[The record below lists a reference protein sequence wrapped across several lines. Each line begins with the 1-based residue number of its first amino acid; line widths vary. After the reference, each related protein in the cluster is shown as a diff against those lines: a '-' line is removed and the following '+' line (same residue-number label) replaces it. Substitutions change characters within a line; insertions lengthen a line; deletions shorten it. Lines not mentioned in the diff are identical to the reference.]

1 MKGCFE
7 HNEKTKE
14 HIRKRLLKKS
24 CIFALGI
31 TKTKF
36 HIVMNKF
43 HKLGL
48 VVMAVVVM
56 CGYSLRVSAQQL
68 KAENIDAVVKAMTL
82 EEKCHMVLGRGMHF
96 NDDAKFPGTAGSTFS
111 VDRLGIPETYCADSQ
126 QGLRMS
132 ATRAWDHNDYYPT
145 DFVASM
151 TLASTWDREAAFK
164 VGQGIGNEV
173 REFGLDWILSPA
185 MNLIRNPLCGRNH
198 EYYSEDPYLSG
209 TIAAGYVNGVQSE
222 GTAACPKHFVANNQ
236 ETNRNNNISQVSQR
250 ALREI
255 YLKAFELMVK
265 ESNPWT
271 IMTSYNKLNGPY
283 AVQNYELLTTIVRD
297 EWGWKGMYVSDWNAG
312 DDAVAAMLAG
322 NDMLQ
327 PGQDKQYQAILE
339 AAKNGKL
346 PMEVL
351 DANVKRILE
360 YVIKTHNFK
369 NYKYS
374 NEPDLKA
381 HAQTV
386 REVGADGI
394 VLLKNSGILPLTG
407 KRVALFGCTS
417 YDWISGGSG
426 FGGTSVGHYTVS
438 IIEGM
443 RSAGY
448 EVYKPLIA
456 TYTKHLAAEEKRLF
470 PNGRPPFS
478 LMPPARA
485 DEKQFTSEEL
495 NAAIEGSD
503 VAIISLGRKSGEA
516 ADRSESDFYLKEGE
530 AQLIKAV
537 SEAYHAKGKQVV
549 VLLDI
554 CSPIDVASWQDQVD
568 ALVCTWQGGQESGFS
583 VADVLSGKVNPSG
596 KLPMTFQIKY
606 GDAYADKNFPANV
619 DDKTL
624 GAMFMWGYNKDQ
636 APKERQPQANI
647 DYTNYEED
655 IYVGY
660 RYFDSFGKPVAY
672 PFGFG
677 LSYTTFAYENMS
689 VSEANGVYTVKI
701 DVKNTGKCAGR
712 NVVELFVAAPNSKK
726 LNKPEKEL
734 RNYAKT
740 KCLKP
745 GETETVAMQVKTE
758 DLASFNEKASAWK
771 TDAGLYT
778 FMICSSASD
787 VEAQATAK
795 VKAWTKKVHN
805 VMQPNV
811 KLNLLKR

>member
-1 MKGCFE
+1 
-7 HNEKTKE
+7 
-14 HIRKRLLKKS
+14 
-24 CIFALGI
+24 
-31 TKTKF
+31 
-36 HIVMNKF
+36 MN
-43 HKLGL
+43 
-48 VVMAVVVM
+48 
-56 CGYSLRVSAQQL
+56 
-68 KAENIDAVVKAMTL
+68 
-82 EEKCHMVLGRGMHF
+82 
-96 NDDAKFPGTAGSTFS
+96 
-111 VDRLGIPETYCADSQ
+111 
-126 QGLRMS
+126 

-209 TIAAGYVNGVQSE
+209 TIAAGYVRGVQSE

-255 YLKAFELMVK
+255 YLKAFEIMVK
-265 ESNPWT
+265 ESDPWT

-283 AVQNYELLTTIVRD
+283 AVQNRELLTTIVRD
-297 EWGWKGMYVSDWNAG
+297 EWGWKGMFVSDWNAG

-327 PGQDKQYQAILE
+327 PGQDKQYQAIFE
-339 AAKNGKL
+339 AAKSGKL

-369 NYKYS
+369 GYKYN

-386 REVGADGI
+386 RQVGADGI
-394 VLLKNSGILPLTG
+394 VLLKNSGILPLMG

-438 IIEGM
+438 LVEGM

-448 EVYKPLIA
+448 EVYKPLIRA
-456 TYTKHLAAEEKRLF
+456 YTQHIAAEEKRLF

-485 DEKQFTSEEL
+485 DEKQFTADEL
-495 NAAIEGSD
+495 NAAIDGSD

-516 ADRSESDFYLKEGE
+516 ADRSEADFYLKEGE
-530 AQLIKAV
+530 AKLIKAV
-537 SEAYHAKGKQVV
+537 SEAYHAKGKQVI

-554 CSPIDVASWQDQVD
+554 CSPIDVASWQNQVD
-568 ALVCTWQGGQESGFS
+568 ALVCTWQGGQESGFA

-636 APKERQPQANI
+636 APKERKPQANI

-677 LSYTTFAYENMS
+677 LSYTTFAYENMR
-689 VSEANGVYTVKI
+689 VSEANGVYTVKV
-701 DVKNTGKCAGR
+701 DVKNTGKKAGR

-740 KCLKP
+740 RELQP
-745 GETETVAMQVKTE
+745 GQTETVTMQVKVE

-771 TDAGLYT
+771 TDAGRYT
-778 FMICSSASD
+778 FLICSSAND
-787 VEAQATAK
+787 IEAKASVN
-795 VKAWTKKVHN
+795 VKAWSKKVNN
-805 VMQPNV
+805 VMKPNV

>member
-1 MKGCFE
+1 MSSNRPFLTLGF
-7 HNEKTKE
+7 
-14 HIRKRLLKKS
+14 IVA
-24 CIFALGI
+24 ALCAYAQP
-31 TKTKF
+31 
-36 HIVMNKF
+36 
-43 HKLGL
+43 KLN
-48 VVMAVVVM
+48 VN
-56 CGYSLRVSAQQL
+56 
-68 KAENIDAVVKAMTL
+68 NIDEVVKAMTL
-82 EEKCHMVLGRGMHF
+82 EEKCHFVLGCGMHF
-96 NDDAKFPGTAGSTFS
+96 NDEAKFPGTAGSTFGIA
-111 VDRLGIPETYCADSQ
+111 RLGIPETYCADSQ
-126 QGLRMS
+126 QGLRMDS
-132 ATRAWDHNDYYPT
+132 KRVWDHNDYYPT

-151 TLASTWDREAAFK
+151 TLASTWDREAAYK
-164 VGQGIGNEV
+164 VGKGIGNEV
-173 REFGLDWILSPA
+173 REFGLDWILSPS

-222 GTAACPKHFVANNQ
+222 GTAACPKHFIANNQ
-236 ETNRNNNISQVSQR
+236 ETNRNNNISQISQR

-255 YLKAFELMVK
+255 YLKAFEIMIK

-283 AVQNYELLTTIVRD
+283 AVQNHELLTTIVRD

-312 DDAVAAMLAG
+312 DDAVAAMKAG

-327 PGQDKQYQAILE
+327 PGQDRQYQAILA
-339 AAKNGKL
+339 AAKSGEL
-346 PMEVL
+346 SL
-351 DANVKRILE
+351 DILNANVKRILE
-360 YVIKTHNFK
+360 YVVKTHNFK
-369 NYKYS
+369 GYKAG
-374 NEPDLKA
+374 NNPNLKV
-381 HAQTV
+381 HAKVV

-394 VLLKNSGILPLTG
+394 VLLKNSGILPLAG
-407 KRVALFGCTS
+407 KRIALFGCTS

-438 IIEGM
+438 LIEGM

-448 EVYKPLIA
+448 EVYKPLI
-456 TYTKHLAAEEKRLF
+456 TLYTKHIADEEKRLF
-470 PNGRPPFS
+470 PNGRPQFS
-478 LMPPARA
+478 LLPPARA
-485 DEKQFTSEEL
+485 DERQFTAEEL
-495 NAAIEGSD
+495 NAAIAGSD

-516 ADRSESDFYLKEGE
+516 ADRSEADFYLKEGE
-530 AQLIKAV
+530 KQLIKAV

-554 CSPIDVASWQDQVD
+554 CSPIDVASWQDQID
-568 ALVCTWQGGQESGFS
+568 GLVCTWQGGQESGFS

-596 KLPMTFQIKY
+596 KLPMTFEIKY

-624 GAMFMWGYNKDQ
+624 GAMFMWGRNKEDD
-636 APKERQPQANI
+636 KKREPQANI

-677 LSYTTFAYENMS
+677 LSYTTFDYENLSCS
-689 VSEANGVYTVKI
+689 VDGDIVTVTV
-701 DVKNTGKCAGR
+701 DVKNTGFRVGR

-740 KCLKP
+740 KLLKP
-745 GETETVAMQVKTE
+745 GEKETVKMKVSIE

-771 TDAGLYT
+771 TDAGVYT
-778 FMICSSASD
+778 FMICSSAND
-787 VEAQATAK
+787 VEVKETVK
-795 VKAWTKKVHN
+795 VKAWTKKVNN
-805 VMQPNV
+805 VMKPNV
-811 KLNLLKR
+811 KLNLLRR

>member
-1 MKGCFE
+1 M
-7 HNEKTKE
+7 NTRY
-14 HIRKRLLKKS
+14 IISL
-24 CIFALGI
+24 FA
-31 TKTKF
+31 
-36 HIVMNKF
+36 
-43 HKLGL
+43 
-48 VVMAVVVM
+48 AVAAL
-56 CGYSLRVSAQQL
+56 CGYSMHLSAQQL
-68 KAENIDAVVKAMTL
+68 NADNIDEVVKAMTL
-82 EEKCHMVLGRGMHF
+82 EEKCHLVLGCGMHF
-96 NDDAKFPGTAGSTFS
+96 NDEAKFPGTAGSSFGIT
-111 VDRLGIPETYCADSQ
+111 RLGIPETYCADSQ
-126 QGLRMS
+126 QGLRMQDH
-132 ATRAWDHNDYYPT
+132 RLWDHRDYFPT

-173 REFGLDWILSPA
+173 REFGLDWILSPS
-185 MNLIRNPLCGRNH
+185 MNLIRNVLCGRNH
-198 EYYSEDPYLSG
+198 EYYSEDPFLSG

-236 ETNRNNNISQVSQR
+236 ETNRSNNISQVSQR
-250 ALREI
+250 ALREL
-255 YLKAFELMVK
+255 YLKAFEIMIK

-283 AVQNYELLTTIVRD
+283 AVQNRDLLTTIVRD
-297 EWGWKGMYVSDWNAG
+297 EWGWKGMYVSDWGGG
-312 DDAVAAMLAG
+312 DNAVAAMQAG

-327 PGQDKQYQAILE
+327 PGTDKQYEAILA
-339 AAKNGKL
+339 AAKDGSLK
-346 PMEVL
+346 MSDL

-360 YVIKTHNFK
+360 YVVKTHNFK
-369 NYKYS
+369 AYNYS
-374 NEPDLKA
+374 NEPNLKA
-381 HAQTV
+381 HAKVV

-394 VLLKNSGILPLTG
+394 VLLKNDKAILPLTG
-407 KRVALFGCTS
+407 KKVALFGCTS

-426 FGGTSVGHYTVS
+426 FGGTSIGHYTVS
-438 IIEGM
+438 LIEGL

-448 EVYKPLIA
+448 EVYKPLIDI
-456 TYTKHLAAEEKRLF
+456 YSQHLAAEEKRLF

-478 LMPPARA
+478 LTPPARA
-485 DEKQFTSEEL
+485 EEKLLSAEEMT
-495 NAAIEGSD
+495 AAIDGSD
-503 VAIISLGRKSGEA
+503 VAIITIGRKSGEA
-516 ADRSESDFYLKEGE
+516 ADRPESDFYLKEGE
-530 AQLIKAV
+530 KQLIKAV
-537 SEAYHAKGKQVV
+537 SEAYHAKGKKVV

-624 GAMFMWGYNKDQ
+624 GAMFMWGADKE
-636 APKERQPQANI
+636 AAAKERQPQKDI

-672 PFGFG
+672 PFGYG
-677 LSYTTFAYENMS
+677 LSYTTFEYDDLEIE
-689 VSEANGVYTVKI
+689 EANGVYTIKV
-701 DVKNTGKCAGR
+701 DVKNTGNRAGR
-712 NVVELFVAAPNSKK
+712 TVVELFVAAPNSKK

-740 KCLKP
+740 KLLQP
-745 GETETVAMQVKTE
+745 GEEETITMKVSTS

-771 TDAGLYT
+771 TDAGIYT
-778 FMICSSASD
+778 FMICSSAND
-787 VEAQATAK
+787 VETKATAK
-795 VKAWTKKVHN
+795 VKAWTKKVNN
-805 VMQPNV
+805 VMKPNV

>member
-1 MKGCFE
+1 MFFYLPLQPNNKNSYIKMKYSI
-7 HNEKTKE
+7 H
-14 HIRKRLLKKS
+14 
-24 CIFALGI
+24 
-31 TKTKF
+31 KF
-36 HIVMNKF
+36 S
-43 HKLGL
+43 
-48 VVMAVVVM
+48 VVFMAVATL
-56 CGYSLRVSAQQL
+56 CGYSLSSSAQQL
-68 KAENIDAVVKAMTL
+68 RAESIDEVLNAMTL
-82 EEKCHMVLGRGMHF
+82 EEKCHLVLGCGMHF
-96 NDDAKFPGTAGSTFS
+96 NDEAKFPGTAGSTFG
-111 VDRLGIPETYCADSQ
+111 VARLGIPETYCADSQ
-126 QGLRMS
+126 QGLRMN
-132 ATRAWDHNDYYPT
+132 AKRDWDHNDYYPT

-209 TIAAGYVNGVQSE
+209 TIGAGYVKGVQSE

-250 ALREI
+250 SLREL
-255 YLKAFELMVK
+255 YLKAFEIMVK
-265 ESNPWT
+265 ESDPWT

-283 AVQNYELLTTIVRD
+283 AVQNRELLTTIVRD

-351 DANVKRILE
+351 NANVKRILE
-360 YVIKTHNFK
+360 YVVKTHNFK
-369 NYKYS
+369 KAGHSCDKPCCVPMCSAEN
-374 NEPDLKA
+374 LKA

-438 IIEGM
+438 LVEGL

-448 EVYKPLIA
+448 EVYKPLIR
-456 TYTKHLAAEEKRLF
+456 TYTQHLAAEEKRLF

-478 LMPPARA
+478 LLPPARA
-485 DEKQFTSEEL
+485 DEKQFTAEEL

-516 ADRSESDFYLKEGE
+516 ADRSEADFYLKEGE

-554 CSPIDVASWQDQVD
+554 CSPMDVASWQDQID

-606 GDAYADKNFPANV
+606 GDAYADQFFPSNV

-636 APKERQPQANI
+636 APKERKPQANI

-677 LSYTTFAYENMS
+677 LSYTTFEYDDME
-689 VSEANGVYTVKI
+689 VEEEDGVYTVKVE
-701 DVKNTGKCAGR
+701 VKNTGKRAGR
-712 NVVELFVAAPNSKK
+712 NVVELFVAAPDSKK
-726 LNKPEKEL
+726 MNKPEKEL

-740 KCLKP
+740 KLLQP
-745 GETETVAMQVKTE
+745 GEEETITMKVSIE

-771 TDAGLYT
+771 TDAGTYT
-778 FMICSSASD
+778 FMICSSVND
-787 VEAQATAK
+787 VEAKATAK
-795 VKAWTKKVHN
+795 VKGWTKKVHN
-805 VMQPNV
+805 VMKPNV

>member
-1 MKGCFE
+1 MKYS
-7 HNEKTKE
+7 
-14 HIRKRLLKKS
+14 I
-24 CIFALGI
+24 
-31 TKTKF
+31 
-36 HIVMNKF
+36 
-43 HKLGL
+43 HKISL
-48 VVMAVVVM
+48 VVVAVAVM
-56 CGYSLRVSAQQL
+56 CGYSLRTSAQTL
-68 KAENIDAVVKAMTL
+68 TAANIDEVVKAMTL

-111 VDRLGIPETYCADSQ
+111 VARLGIPETYCADSH
-126 QGLRMS
+126 QGLRMNAS
-132 ATRAWDHNDYYPT
+132 RAWDHHDYYPT

-209 TIAAGYVNGVQSE
+209 TIAAGYVRGIQSE

-255 YLKAFELMVK
+255 YLKAFEIMVK
-265 ESNPWT
+265 ESDPWT

-327 PGQDKQYQAILE
+327 PGQDKQYEAILA
-339 AAKNGKL
+339 AAKNGTL

-369 NYKYS
+369 GYKYS

-394 VLLKNSGILPLTG
+394 VLLKNSGILPLAG

-438 IIEGM
+438 LVEGM

-448 EVYKPLIA
+448 EVYKPLIGI
-456 TYTKHLAAEEKRLF
+456 YTQHIAAEEKRLF

-485 DEKQFTSEEL
+485 EEKQFTADEL

-530 AQLIKAV
+530 TQLIKAV
-537 SEAYHAKGKQVV
+537 SEAYHAKGKQVI

-554 CSPIDVASWQDQVD
+554 CSPIDVASWQDQID

-583 VADVLSGKVNPSG
+583 VADVLSGQVNPSG

-636 APKERQPQANI
+636 APKERKPEANI
-647 DYTNYEED
+647 DFTNYEED

-677 LSYTTFAYENMS
+677 LSYTTFAYNNMS
-689 VSEANGVYTVKI
+689 VSETDGVFTVKV
-701 DVKNTGKCAGR
+701 DVKNTGARAGR

-726 LNKPEKEL
+726 MNKPEKEL

-740 KCLKP
+740 KLLQP
-745 GETETVAMQVKTE
+745 GEEETVTMTVKTS

-771 TDAGLYT
+771 TDAGVYT
-778 FMICSSASD
+778 FMICSSANT
-787 VEAQATAK
+787 VESKATAK
-795 VKAWTKKVHN
+795 VKTWTKKVNN
-805 VMQPNV
+805 VMKPNV

>member
-1 MKGCFE
+1 MNIHRF
-7 HNEKTKE
+7 N
-14 HIRKRLLKKS
+14 
-24 CIFALGI
+24 
-31 TKTKF
+31 
-36 HIVMNKF
+36 IVSI
-43 HKLGL
+43 
-48 VVMAVVVM
+48 AVVAL
-56 CGYSLRVSAQQL
+56 CGYSLNMSAQKL
-68 KAENIDAVVKAMTL
+68 TPTNIDEVVKAMTL

-111 VDRLGIPETYCADSQ
+111 VERLGIPETYCADSQ
-126 QGLRMS
+126 QGLRMN

-209 TIAAGYVNGVQSE
+209 TIAAGYVRGVQSE

-255 YLKAFELMVK
+255 YLKAFEIMVK

-283 AVQNYELLTTIVRD
+283 AVQNHELLTTIVRD

-339 AAKNGKL
+339 AAKSGKL

-360 YVIKTHNFK
+360 YVVKTHNFK
-369 NYKYS
+369 GYKY
-374 NEPDLKA
+374 NNAPDLKA
-381 HAQTV
+381 HAQVV

-394 VLLKNSGILPLTG
+394 VLLKNGGNSQTTCPLPLAPNI
-407 KRVALFGCTS
+407 KSVALFGCTS

-438 IIEGM
+438 LIEGL

-448 EVYKPLIA
+448 EVFKPLIDA
-456 TYTKHLAAEEKRLF
+456 YTQHLAAEEKRLF
-470 PNGRPPFS
+470 PDGRPPFS
-478 LMPPARA
+478 LTPPARA
-485 DEKQFTSEEL
+485 DEKQFTADEL

-516 ADRSESDFYLKEGE
+516 ADRSEADFYLKDGE

-537 SEAYHAKGKQVV
+537 SEAYHAKGKQVI

-554 CSPIDVASWQDQVD
+554 CSPIDVASWQNQVD

-583 VADVLSGKVNPSG
+583 VADVLSGRVNPSG

-606 GDAYADKNFPANV
+606 GDAYADRNFPSNV

-624 GAMFMWGYNKDQ
+624 GAMFMWGYNKDA
-636 APKERQPQANI
+636 APQDRKPEANI
-647 DYTNYEED
+647 DFTNYEED

-660 RYFDSFGKPVAY
+660 RYFDSFNKPVAY

-677 LSYTTFAYENMS
+677 LSYTTFAYTDATAR
-689 VSEANGVYTVKI
+689 VDGDAITVTVK
-701 DVKNTGKCAGR
+701 VTNTGQRAGR

-740 KCLKP
+740 RLLQP
-745 GETETVAMQVKTE
+745 GESETITMKVSTA

-778 FMICSSASD
+778 FMICSSAND
-787 VEAQATAK
+787 IEAKATAK
-795 VKAWTKKVHN
+795 IKAWTKKVNN
-805 VMQPNV
+805 VMKPNV
-811 KLNLLKR
+811 KLNLLRR

>member
-1 MKGCFE
+1 M
-7 HNEKTKE
+7 
-14 HIRKRLLKKS
+14 KKS
-24 CIFALGI
+24 MRYILG
-31 TKTKF
+31 
-36 HIVMNKF
+36 V
-43 HKLGL
+43 
-48 VVMAVVVM
+48 AVV
-56 CGYSLRVSAQQL
+56 CGCSLSASAQQL
-68 KAENIDAVVKAMTL
+68 KADNIDDVVKAMTL
-82 EEKCHMVLGRGMHF
+82 EEKCHMVLGRGMHY
-96 NDDAKFPGTAGSTFS
+96 NDDDKFPGTAGSTFF
-111 VDRLGIPETYCADSQ
+111 VERLGIPETYCADSQ
-126 QGLRMS
+126 QGLRMN
-132 ATRAWDHNDYYPT
+132 AKRAWDHNDYYPT

-209 TIAAGYVNGVQSE
+209 TIAAGYVRGVQSE

-255 YLKAFELMVK
+255 YLKAFEIMVK
-265 ESNPWT
+265 ESDPWT

-283 AVQNYELLTTIVRD
+283 AVQNRELLTTIVRD

-327 PGQDKQYQAILE
+327 PGQDKQYEAILQ
-339 AAKNGKL
+339 AAKSGKL

-360 YVIKTHNFK
+360 YVVKTHNFK
-369 NYKYS
+369 GYKS
-374 NEPDLKA
+374 TNNPDLKA

-394 VLLKNSGILPLTG
+394 VLLKNSGILPLKG

-438 IIEGM
+438 LVEGM

-448 EVYKPLIA
+448 EVYKPLVGI
-456 TYTKHLAAEEKRLF
+456 YTKHLADEEKRLF
-470 PNGRPPFS
+470 PEGRPAFS
-478 LMPPARA
+478 LLPPARA
-485 DEKQFTSEEL
+485 DEKQFTADEL
-495 NAAIEGSD
+495 KAAIEGSD

-516 ADRSESDFYLKEGE
+516 ADRSEADFYLKDGE
-530 AQLIKAV
+530 AKIIKAV
-537 SEAYHAKGKQVV
+537 SEAYHAQGKQVV

-568 ALVCTWQGGQESGFS
+568 ALVCTWQGGQESGFA
-583 VADVLSGKVNPSG
+583 VADVLSGRVNPSG

-606 GDAYADKNFPANV
+606 GDAYADRNFPANV

-624 GAMFMWGYNKDQ
+624 GAMFMWGYDKDK
-636 APKERQPQANI
+636 APKERKLEANI

-677 LSYTTFAYENMS
+677 LSYTTFSYADAVATVDGDVVTVS
-689 VSEANGVYTVKI
+689 VKVT
-701 DVKNTGKCAGR
+701 NTGQRAGR

-740 KCLKP
+740 RLLQP
-745 GETETVAMQVKTE
+745 GQSETVTMKVKTS

-771 TDAGLYT
+771 TDAGTYSFL
-778 FMICSSASD
+778 ICSSANS
-787 VEAQATAK
+787 VEAKATAK
-795 VKAWTKKVHN
+795 VKAWSKKVNN
-805 VMQPNV
+805 VMKPNV

>member
-1 MKGCFE
+1 
-7 HNEKTKE
+7 
-14 HIRKRLLKKS
+14 
-24 CIFALGI
+24 
-31 TKTKF
+31 
-36 HIVMNKF
+36 
-43 HKLGL
+43 
-48 VVMAVVVM
+48 
-56 CGYSLRVSAQQL
+56 
-68 KAENIDAVVKAMTL
+68 
-82 EEKCHMVLGRGMHF
+82 
-96 NDDAKFPGTAGSTFS
+96 
-111 VDRLGIPETYCADSQ
+111 
-126 QGLRMS
+126 
-132 ATRAWDHNDYYPT
+132 
-145 DFVASM
+145 M

-198 EYYSEDPYLSG
+198 EYFSEDPYLSG
-209 TIAAGYVNGVQSE
+209 TIAAGYVRGVQSE

-255 YLKAFELMVK
+255 YLKAFEIMVK
-265 ESNPWT
+265 ESDPWT

-339 AAKNGKL
+339 AAKSGKL

-360 YVIKTHNFK
+360 YVVKTHNFK
-369 NYKYS
+369 AYKYN

-381 HAQTV
+381 HAQVV

-438 IIEGM
+438 LIEGM

-456 TYTKHLAAEEKRLF
+456 TYTQHLAAEEKRLF

-485 DEKQFTSEEL
+485 DEKQFTADEL

-530 AQLIKAV
+530 KQLIDAV
-537 SEAYHAKGKQVV
+537 SKAYHAKGKQVI

-554 CSPIDVASWQDQVD
+554 CSPIDVASWQDQID

-596 KLPMTFQIKY
+596 KLPMTFQINY

-624 GAMFMWGYNKDQ
+624 GAMFMWGYNKDK
-636 APKERQPQANI
+636 APKERKIQKDI

-677 LSYTTFAYENMS
+677 LSYTTFAYENLS
-689 VSEANGVYTVKI
+689 VNEKDGVYTIKV
-701 DVKNTGKCAGR
+701 DVKNTGKKAGR

-726 LNKPEKEL
+726 ANKPEKEL

-740 KCLKP
+740 SLLNP
-745 GETETVAMQVKTE
+745 GQSETVTMKVTTA

-771 TDAGLYT
+771 TDAGVYT
-778 FMICSSASD
+778 FMICSSAND
-787 VEAQATAK
+787 VEAKTTAK
-795 VKAWTKKVHN
+795 VKAWTKKVNN
-805 VMQPNV
+805 VMKPNV
-811 KLNLLKR
+811 KLNLLRR

>member
-1 MKGCFE
+1 MRISF
-7 HNEKTKE
+7 HN
-14 HIRKRLLKKS
+14 I
-24 CIFALGI
+24 C
-31 TKTKF
+31 
-36 HIVMNKF
+36 
-43 HKLGL
+43 L
-48 VVMAVVVM
+48 VVMAVAAM
-56 CGYSLRVSAQQL
+56 SSYSLHATAQQL
-68 KAENIDAVVKAMTL
+68 KAETIDEVVKAMTL

-111 VDRLGIPETYCADSQ
+111 LARLGIPETYCADSQ

-132 ATRAWDHNDYYPT
+132 ATRVWDHHDYYPT

-209 TIAAGYVNGVQSE
+209 TIAAGYVRGVQSE

-255 YLKAFELMVK
+255 YLKAFEIMVK

-283 AVQNYELLTTIVRD
+283 AVQNHELLTTIVRD
-297 EWGWKGMYVSDWNAG
+297 EWGWKGMFVSDWNAG

-327 PGQDKQYQAILE
+327 PGQDRQYQAILE
-339 AAKNGKL
+339 AAKSGKL
-346 PMEVL
+346 PLEVL

-360 YVIKTHNFK
+360 YVVKTHNFK
-369 NYKYS
+369 GYCYNS
-374 NEPDLKA
+374 VPDLKA

-438 IIEGM
+438 LIEGM
-443 RSAGY
+443 RAAGY
-448 EVYKPLIA
+448 DVYKPLINI
-456 TYTKHLAAEEKRLF
+456 YTKHLADEEKRLF
-470 PNGRPPFS
+470 PNGRPAFS

-485 DEKQFTSEEL
+485 DEKLFTTDEL
-495 NAAIEGSD
+495 SAAIDGSD

-516 ADRSESDFYLKEGE
+516 ADRSESDFYLKVGE
-530 AQLIKAV
+530 RQLIKAV

-554 CSPIDVASWQDQVD
+554 CSPIDVASWQNQVD
-568 ALVCTWQGGQESGFS
+568 ALVCTWQGGQESGFA
-583 VADVLSGKVNPSG
+583 VADVLSGKVNPNG

-606 GDAYADKNFPANV
+606 GDAYADRNFPANV
-619 DDKTL
+619 DDKTM
-624 GAMFMWGYNKDQ
+624 GSMFMWGGNKDN
-636 APKERQPQANI
+636 AKKREPQANI
-647 DYTNYEED
+647 DFTNYEED

-660 RYFDSFGKPVAY
+660 RYFDSFGQPVAY

-677 LSYTTFAYENMS
+677 LSYTTFAYDNMR
-689 VSEANGVYTVKI
+689 VSEANGTYTVKV
-701 DVKNTGKCAGR
+701 DVRNIGKMAGK

-740 KCLKP
+740 GLLQP
-745 GETETVAMQVKTE
+745 GETETVVMTVKTS

-771 TDAGLYT
+771 TDAGRYNFL
-778 FMICSSASD
+778 ICSSVND
-787 VEAQATAK
+787 VEAKALVN
-795 VKAWTKKVHN
+795 VKTWTKIVNN
-805 VMQPNV
+805 VMKPNV

>member
-1 MKGCFE
+1 MKISVR
-7 HNEKTKE
+7 N
-14 HIRKRLLKKS
+14 I
-24 CIFALGI
+24 
-31 TKTKF
+31 
-36 HIVMNKF
+36 
-43 HKLGL
+43 GL
-48 VVMAVVVM
+48 VVMAVAAM
-56 CGYSLRVSAQQL
+56 GGHSLNATAQQL
-68 KAENIDAVVKAMTL
+68 EAETIDEVVKAMTL

-96 NDDAKFPGTAGSTFS
+96 NDEAKFPGTAGSTFS
-111 VDRLGIPETYCADSQ
+111 ISRLGVPETYCADSQ

-132 ATRAWDHNDYYPT
+132 AKRPWDHREYYPT

-209 TIAAGYVNGVQSE
+209 TIAAGYVRGVQSE

-255 YLKAFELMVK
+255 YLKAFEIMVK
-265 ESNPWT
+265 ESDPWT

-283 AVQNYELLTTIVRD
+283 AVQNRELLTTIVRD
-297 EWGWKGMYVSDWNAG
+297 EWGWKGMFVSDWNAG
-312 DDAVAAMLAG
+312 DDAVAAMMAG

-327 PGQDKQYQAILE
+327 PGQDRQYQAIFD
-339 AAKNGKL
+339 AAKSGKL

-351 DANVKRILE
+351 DANVRRILE
-360 YVIKTHNFK
+360 YVVKTHNFK
-369 NYKYS
+369 GYQANS
-374 NEPDLKA
+374 EPNLKA
-381 HAQTV
+381 HAQVV
-386 REVGADGI
+386 RQVGADGI
-394 VLLKNSGILPLTG
+394 VLLKNSGVLPLAG

-426 FGGTSVGHYTVS
+426 FGGTSLGRYTVS
-438 IIEGM
+438 LVEGM

-448 EVYKPLIA
+448 EVYKPLISL
-456 TYTKHLAAEEKRLF
+456 YTKHLADEEKRLF
-470 PNGRPPFS
+470 PNGRPAFS

-485 DEKQFTSEEL
+485 DEKQFTADEL
-495 NAAIEGSD
+495 NAAIDGSD

-530 AQLIKAV
+530 KQLIKAV

-554 CSPIDVASWQDQVD
+554 CSPIDVASWQNQID

-583 VADVLSGKVNPSG
+583 VADVLCGNVNPNG
-596 KLPMTFQIKY
+596 KLPMTFQVKY

-619 DDKTL
+619 DDKTM
-624 GAMFMWGYNKDQ
+624 GSMFMWGRNKDD
-636 APKERQPQANI
+636 AKKREPQANI

-689 VSEANGVYTVKI
+689 VSEANGVYTVKV
-701 DVKNTGKCAGR
+701 DVKNTGKVAGR

-740 KCLKP
+740 RLLQP
-745 GETETVAMQVKTE
+745 GETEAVVMTVKTE

-771 TDAGLYT
+771 TDAGTYSFL
-778 FMICSSASD
+778 ICSSASD
-787 VEAQATAK
+787 VEAKATAK
-795 VKAWTKKVHN
+795 VKAWTKKVNN
-805 VMQPNV
+805 VMKPNV

>member
-1 MKGCFE
+1 MIKV
-7 HNEKTKE
+7 HS
-14 HIRKRLLKKS
+14 IKKIS
-24 CIFALGI
+24 LV
-31 TKTKF
+31 
-36 HIVMNKF
+36 IV
-43 HKLGL
+43 
-48 VVMAVVVM
+48 AVVAS
-56 CGYSLRVSAQQL
+56 CGYSLCVSAQTL
-68 KAENIDAVVKAMTL
+68 TAETIDEVVKAMTL

-126 QGLRMS
+126 QGLRMN
-132 ATRAWDHNDYYPT
+132 ANRAWDHRDYYPT

-151 TLASTWDREAAFK
+151 TLASTWDREAAFR

-209 TIAAGYVNGVQSE
+209 TIAAGYVRGVQSE

-255 YLKAFELMVK
+255 YLKAFEIMVK
-265 ESNPWT
+265 ESDPWT

-283 AVQNYELLTTIVRD
+283 AVQNRELLTTIVRD

-327 PGQDKQYQAILE
+327 PGQPKQYEAILA
-339 AAKNGKL
+339 AAKSGQL

-369 NYKYS
+369 KAGHSCNKPCCVPMCS
-374 NEPDLKA
+374 AENLKA

-407 KRVALFGCTS
+407 KKVALFGCTS

-438 IIEGM
+438 LIEGL

-456 TYTKHLAAEEKRLF
+456 TYTQHLAAEEKRLF

-485 DEKQFTSEEL
+485 DEKQFTADEL

-516 ADRSESDFYLKEGE
+516 ADRSEADFYLKDGE

-537 SEAYHAKGKQVV
+537 SETYHAKGKQVI

-554 CSPIDVASWQDQVD
+554 CSPMDVASWQDQVD

-606 GDAYADKNFPANV
+606 GDAYADQFFPANV

-636 APKERQPQANI
+636 APKERTPQANI

-689 VSEANGVYTVKI
+689 VSEANGVYTVKV
-701 DVKNTGKCAGR
+701 DVKNTGSCAGR

-740 KCLKP
+740 KLLQP
-745 GETETVAMQVKTE
+745 GQSETITMTVKTE

-771 TDAGLYT
+771 TDAGRYDFL
-778 FMICSSASD
+778 ICSSAST
-787 VEAQATAK
+787 VEAKASAP

-805 VMQPNV
+805 VMKPNV
-811 KLNLLKR
+811 KLNLLRR

>member
-1 MKGCFE
+1 M
-7 HNEKTKE
+7 
-14 HIRKRLLKKS
+14 
-24 CIFALGI
+24 
-31 TKTKF
+31 
-36 HIVMNKF
+36 
-43 HKLGL
+43 
-48 VVMAVVVM
+48 
-56 CGYSLRVSAQQL
+56 
-68 KAENIDAVVKAMTL
+68 
-82 EEKCHMVLGRGMHF
+82 
-96 NDDAKFPGTAGSTFS
+96 
-111 VDRLGIPETYCADSQ
+111 
-126 QGLRMS
+126 
-132 ATRAWDHNDYYPT
+132 
-145 DFVASM
+145 
-151 TLASTWDREAAFK
+151 
-164 VGQGIGNEV
+164 
-173 REFGLDWILSPA
+173 
-185 MNLIRNPLCGRNH
+185 
-198 EYYSEDPYLSG
+198 
-209 TIAAGYVNGVQSE
+209 
-222 GTAACPKHFVANNQ
+222 ANNQ

-255 YLKAFELMVK
+255 YLKAFEIMVK

-283 AVQNYELLTTIVRD
+283 AVQNRELLTTIVRD
-297 EWGWKGMYVSDWNAG
+297 EWGWKGMFVSDWNAG

-327 PGQDKQYQAILE
+327 PGQDKQYQAIFE
-339 AAKNGKL
+339 AAKSGKL

-369 NYKYS
+369 GYKYN

-386 REVGADGI
+386 RQVGADGI
-394 VLLKNSGILPLTG
+394 VLLKNSGILPLMG

-438 IIEGM
+438 LVEGM

-448 EVYKPLIA
+448 EVYKPLIR
-456 TYTKHLAAEEKRLF
+456 TYTQHIAAEEKRLF

-485 DEKQFTSEEL
+485 DEKQFTADEL

-516 ADRSESDFYLKEGE
+516 ADRSEADFYLKEGE

-537 SEAYHAKGKQVV
+537 SEAYHAKGKQVI

-554 CSPIDVASWQDQVD
+554 CSPIDVASWQNQVD
-568 ALVCTWQGGQESGFS
+568 ALVCTWQGGQESGFA

-636 APKERQPQANI
+636 APKERKPQANI

-689 VSEANGVYTVKI
+689 VSEANGVYTVKV
-701 DVKNTGKCAGR
+701 DVKNTGKKAGR

-740 KCLKP
+740 SLLQP
-745 GETETVAMQVKTE
+745 GQTETVTMLVKVE

-771 TDAGLYT
+771 TDAGRYNFL
-778 FMICSSASD
+778 ICSSAND
-787 VEAQATAK
+787 VEAKASAN
-795 VKAWTKKVHN
+795 VKGWTKKVNN
-805 VMQPNV
+805 VMKPNV
-811 KLNLLKR
+811 KLNLLRR

>member
-1 MKGCFE
+1 MKKI
-7 HNEKTKE
+7 H
-14 HIRKRLLKKS
+14 
-24 CIFALGI
+24 
-31 TKTKF
+31 KF
-36 HIVMNKF
+36 N
-43 HKLGL
+43 L
-48 VVMAVVVM
+48 VCMAVVIM
-56 CGYSLRVSAQQL
+56 CGGSLRVSAQQL
-68 KAENIDAVVKAMTL
+68 KAENIDEVVKAMTL
-82 EEKCHMVLGRGMHF
+82 EEKCHMVLGRGMHY
-96 NDDAKFPGTAGSTFS
+96 NDDDKFPGTAGSTFF

-126 QGLRMS
+126 QGLRMN
-132 ATRAWDHNDYYPT
+132 AKRAWDHRDYYPT

-209 TIAAGYVNGVQSE
+209 TIGAGYVKGVQSE

-255 YLKAFELMVK
+255 YLKAFEIMVK
-265 ESNPWT
+265 ESDPWT

-339 AAKNGKL
+339 AAKSGKL

-360 YVIKTHNFK
+360 YVVKTNNFK
-369 NYKYS
+369 KAGHSCGKPCCVPMCSAEN
-374 NEPDLKA
+374 LKA
-381 HAQTV
+381 HAQVV

-407 KRVALFGCTS
+407 KNVALFGCTS

-438 IIEGM
+438 LIEGL
-443 RSAGY
+443 RAAGY

-456 TYTKHLAAEEKRLF
+456 TYTQHLAAEEKRLF

-485 DEKQFTSEEL
+485 DEKQFTADEL

-537 SEAYHAKGKQVV
+537 SEAYHAKGKQVI

-554 CSPIDVASWQDQVD
+554 CSPIDVASWQDQID

-624 GAMFMWGYNKDQ
+624 GAMFMWGYNKDK
-636 APKERQPQANI
+636 APKERQPQKDI
-647 DYTNYEED
+647 DFTNYEED

-677 LSYTTFAYENMS
+677 LSYTTFSYNDLKVKDE
-689 VSEANGVYTVKI
+689 NGVYTVEVE
-701 DVKNTGKCAGR
+701 VKNTGKCAGR

-726 LNKPEKEL
+726 MNKPEKEL

-740 KCLKP
+740 RLLQP
-745 GETETVAMQVKTE
+745 GETETVKMKVSVE

-771 TDAGLYT
+771 TDAGVYT
-778 FMICSSASD
+778 FMICSSAND
-787 VEAQATAK
+787 VEAKTTAK
-795 VKAWTKKVHN
+795 VKAWTKKVNN
-805 VMQPNV
+805 VMKPNV
-811 KLNLLKR
+811 KLNLLRR

>member
-1 MKGCFE
+1 MQNKGFIIVRHMKVFV
-7 HNEKTKE
+7 HR
-14 HIRKRLLKKS
+14 IRIS
-24 CIFALGI
+24 SV
-31 TKTKF
+31 
-36 HIVMNKF
+36 IV
-43 HKLGL
+43 
-48 VVMAVVVM
+48 AVVAM
-56 CGYSLRVSAQQL
+56 CGYSICTSAQQL
-68 KAENIDAVVKAMTL
+68 KAGNIDEVLNAMTL
-82 EEKCHMVLGRGMHF
+82 EEKCHLVLGCGMHF
-96 NDDAKFPGTAGSTFS
+96 NDEAKFPGTAGSTFGIA
-111 VDRLGIPETYCADSQ
+111 RLGIPETYCADSQ
-126 QGLRMS
+126 QGLRMDS
-132 ATRAWDHNDYYPT
+132 KRKWDHNDYYPT

-164 VGQGIGNEV
+164 VGKGIGNEV
-173 REFGLDWILSPA
+173 KEFGLDWILSPS
-185 MNLIRNPLCGRNH
+185 MNLIRNALCGRNH

-222 GTAACPKHFVANNQ
+222 GTAACPKHFIANNQ
-236 ETNRNNNISQVSQR
+236 ETNRNSNISQMSQR

-255 YLKAFELMVK
+255 YLKAFEIMIK

-283 AVQNYELLTTIVRD
+283 AVQNHELLTKIVRD

-312 DDAVAAMLAG
+312 DDAVAAMKAG

-327 PGQDKQYQAILE
+327 PGQDRQYQAILA
-339 AAKNGKL
+339 AAKSGELSMDILN
-346 PMEVL
+346 
-351 DANVKRILE
+351 ANVRRILE
-360 YVIKTHNFK
+360 YVVKTHNFK
-369 NYKYS
+369 GYKAS
-374 NEPDLKA
+374 NNPNLKA
-381 HAQTV
+381 HAQVV

-394 VLLKNSGILPLTG
+394 VLLRNNGILPLTG
-407 KRVALFGCTS
+407 RRVALFGCTS

-438 IIEGM
+438 LIEGM

-448 EVYKPLIA
+448 EVYKPLIT
-456 TYTKHLAAEEKRLF
+456 TYTQHIAAEEKRLF
-470 PNGRPPFS
+470 PNGRPAFS

-485 DEKQFTSEEL
+485 EEKQFTADEM
-495 NAAIEGSD
+495 NAAIAGSD

-516 ADRSESDFYLKEGE
+516 ADRPESDFYLKEGE

-537 SEAYHAKGKQVV
+537 SEAYHAKGKKVV

-596 KLPMTFQIKY
+596 KLPMTFAIKY

-619 DDKTL
+619 DDKTM
-624 GAMFMWGYNKDQ
+624 GAMFMWGRNNEDNK
-636 APKERQPQANI
+636 KREPQANI
-647 DYTNYEED
+647 DFTNYEED

-672 PFGFG
+672 PFGYG
-677 LSYTTFAYENMS
+677 LSYTTFEYDDMEVEEND
-689 VSEANGVYTVKI
+689 GVYTIKV
-701 DVKNTGKCAGR
+701 DVKNTGAKAGR
-712 NVVELFVAAPNSKK
+712 NVVELYVAAPNSKK

-740 KCLKP
+740 KLLQP
-745 GETETVAMQVKTE
+745 GQKETVKMKVSTE

-771 TDAGLYT
+771 TDAGVYT
-778 FMICSSASD
+778 FMICSSAND
-787 VEAQATAK
+787 VEAKATAK
-795 VKAWTKKVHN
+795 VKAWTKKVNN

>member
-1 MKGCFE
+1 MK
-7 HNEKTKE
+7 
-14 HIRKRLLKKS
+14 IS
-24 CIFALGI
+24 
-31 TKTKF
+31 F
-36 HIVMNKF
+36 HQIS
-43 HKLGL
+43 L
-48 VVMAVVVM
+48 VVIAVATSF
-56 CGYSLRVSAQQL
+56 GYSASVSAQQL
-68 KAENIDAVVKAMTL
+68 RAENIDEIVKALTL
-82 EEKCHMVLGRGMHF
+82 EEKCHLVLGRGMHF

-111 VDRLGIPETYCADSQ
+111 VGRLGIPETYCADSQ
-126 QGLRMS
+126 QGLRMN
-132 ATRAWDHNDYYPT
+132 ATRTWDHNDYYPT

-151 TLASTWDREAAFK
+151 TLASTWDREAAYK

-209 TIAAGYVNGVQSE
+209 TIAAGYVKGVQSE

-255 YLKAFELMVK
+255 YLKAFEIMVK

-283 AVQNYELLTTIVRD
+283 ALQNRELLTSIVRD
-297 EWGWKGMYVSDWNAG
+297 EWGWKGMFVSDWNAG

-327 PGQDKQYQAILE
+327 PGQDKQYKAILE
-339 AAKNGKL
+339 AAKSGKL

-360 YVIKTHNFK
+360 YVVKTHNFK
-369 NYKYS
+369 GYKYS
-374 NEPDLKA
+374 NEPNLKA
-381 HAQTV
+381 HAQVV
-386 REVGADGI
+386 RQVGADGI
-394 VLLKNSGILPLTG
+394 VLLKNSGILPLTD

-438 IIEGM
+438 LIEGL

-448 EVYKPLIA
+448 EVYKPLIG
-456 TYTKHLAAEEKRLF
+456 TYTQHIAAEEKRLF

-478 LMPPARA
+478 LTPPARA
-485 DEKQFTSEEL
+485 EEKQFTADEL
-495 NAAIEGSD
+495 SAAINGSD

-530 AQLIKAV
+530 AKLIKAV
-537 SEAYHAKGKQVV
+537 SEAYHSKGKQVV

-554 CSPIDVASWQDQVD
+554 CSPIDVASWQEQID

-596 KLPMTFQIKY
+596 KLPMTFQNKY
-606 GDAYADKNFPANV
+606 GDAYADKNFPGNV

-636 APKERQPQANI
+636 APKERKPQANI

-660 RYFDSFGKPVAY
+660 RYFDSFGKAVAY

-677 LSYTTFAYENMS
+677 LSYTTFSYTNMS
-689 VSEANGVYTVKI
+689 VSEANGVYTVKV
-701 DVKNTGKCAGR
+701 DVKNTGKKAGR

-740 KCLKP
+740 RLLQP
-745 GETETVAMQVKTE
+745 GQTETVTMTIKAE

-771 TDAGLYT
+771 TDAGRYDFL
-778 FMICSSASD
+778 ICSSASD
-787 VEAQATAK
+787 VEAKASAN
-795 VKAWTKKVHN
+795 VKAWTKKVNN
-805 VMQPNV
+805 VMKPNV

>member
-1 MKGCFE
+1 MK
-7 HNEKTKE
+7 T
-14 HIRKRLLKKS
+14 RYLVSLV
-24 CIFALGI
+24 I
-31 TKTKF
+31 T
-36 HIVMNKF
+36 I
-43 HKLGL
+43 
-48 VVMAVVVM
+48 AAQ
-56 CGYSLRVSAQQL
+56 CGYSLHVNAQQL
-68 KAENIDAVVKAMTL
+68 NVNNIDDVVNAMTI
-82 EEKCHMVLGRGMHF
+82 EEKCHLVLGCGMHF
-96 NDDAKFPGTAGSTFS
+96 NDEAKFPGTAGSTYA
-111 VDRLGIPETYCADSQ
+111 VPRLGIPATYCADSQ
-126 QGLRMS
+126 QGLRMN
-132 ATRAWDHNDYYPT
+132 ANRDWDHHDYYPT

-164 VGQGIGNEV
+164 VGKGIGNEV

-209 TIAAGYVNGVQSE
+209 TIAAGYVRGVQSE
-222 GTAACPKHFVANNQ
+222 GTAACPKHFIANNQ
-236 ETNRNNNISQVSQR
+236 ETNRNSNISQVSQR

-255 YLKAFELMVK
+255 YLKAFEIMVK
-265 ESNPWT
+265 ESDPWT

-283 AVQNYELLTTIVRD
+283 ALQNRDLLTTIVRD

-312 DDAVAAMLAG
+312 DDAVAAMKAG

-327 PGQDKQYQAILE
+327 PGQDKQYQAILD
-339 AAKNGKL
+339 AAKSGKL
-346 PMEVL
+346 SMDIL
-351 DANVKRILE
+351 NANVKRILE
-360 YVIKTHNFK
+360 YIVKTHNFK
-369 NYKYS
+369 GYQYG
-374 NEPDLKA
+374 NEPNLKA
-381 HAQTV
+381 HAQIV

-394 VLLKNSGILPLTG
+394 VLLKNNGILPLTG

-438 IIEGM
+438 LIEGM

-448 EVYKPLIA
+448 EVYKPLISIYKQHIA
-456 TYTKHLAAEEKRLF
+456 SEEKRLF

-478 LMPPARA
+478 ITPPARA
-485 DEKQFTSEEL
+485 EEKAFTAEEM
-495 NAAIEGSD
+495 NDAIDGSD

-516 ADRSESDFYLKEGE
+516 ADRSEADFYLKEGE
-530 AQLIKAV
+530 SQLIKTV
-537 SEAYHAKGKQVV
+537 SEAYHAKGKKVI

-554 CSPIDVASWQDQVD
+554 CSPIDVASWQDQID

-624 GAMFMWGYNKDQ
+624 GAMFMWGYDKDK
-636 APKERQPQANI
+636 APEERNPEANI

-660 RYFDSFGKPVAY
+660 RYFDSFGKDVAY

-677 LSYTTFAYENMS
+677 LSYTTFSYDNMN
-689 VSEANGVYTVKI
+689 VSEAGGVYTVKV
-701 DVKNTGKCAGR
+701 DVKNTGSRAGR

-740 KCLKP
+740 KNLKP
-745 GETETVAMQVKTE
+745 GETETITMQVKTE

-771 TDAGLYT
+771 TDAGDYT
-778 FMICSSASD
+778 FMICSSAND
-787 VEAQATAK
+787 IEAKATAK
-795 VKAWTKKVHN
+795 VKPWTKKVHN

-811 KLNLLKR
+811 KLNRLKR

>member
-1 MKGCFE
+1 MK
-7 HNEKTKE
+7 T
-14 HIRKRLLKKS
+14 RYLVSLV
-24 CIFALGI
+24 I
-31 TKTKF
+31 T
-36 HIVMNKF
+36 I
-43 HKLGL
+43 
-48 VVMAVVVM
+48 AAQ
-56 CGYSLRVSAQQL
+56 CGYSLHVNAQQL
-68 KAENIDAVVKAMTL
+68 NVNNIDDVVNAMTI
-82 EEKCHMVLGRGMHF
+82 EEKCHLVLGCGMHF
-96 NDDAKFPGTAGSTFS
+96 NDEAKFPGTAGSTYA
-111 VDRLGIPETYCADSQ
+111 VPRLGIPATYCADSQ
-126 QGLRMS
+126 QGLRMN
-132 ATRAWDHNDYYPT
+132 ANRDWDHHDYYPT

-164 VGQGIGNEV
+164 VGKGIGNEV

-209 TIAAGYVNGVQSE
+209 TIAAGYVRGVQSE
-222 GTAACPKHFVANNQ
+222 GTAACPKHFIANNQ
-236 ETNRNNNISQVSQR
+236 ETNRNSNISQVSQR

-255 YLKAFELMVK
+255 YLKAFEIMVK
-265 ESNPWT
+265 ESDPWT

-283 AVQNYELLTTIVRD
+283 ALQNRDLLTTIVRD

-312 DDAVAAMLAG
+312 DDAVAAMKAG

-327 PGQDKQYQAILE
+327 PGQDKQYQAILD
-339 AAKNGKL
+339 AAKSGKL
-346 PMEVL
+346 SMDIL
-351 DANVKRILE
+351 NANVKRILE
-360 YVIKTHNFK
+360 YIVKTHNFK
-369 NYKYS
+369 GYQYG
-374 NEPDLKA
+374 NEPNLKA
-381 HAQTV
+381 HAQIV

-394 VLLKNSGILPLTG
+394 VLLKNNGILPLTG

-438 IIEGM
+438 LIEGM

-448 EVYKPLIA
+448 EVYKPLISIYKQHIA
-456 TYTKHLAAEEKRLF
+456 SEEKRLF

-478 LMPPARA
+478 ITPPARA
-485 DEKQFTSEEL
+485 EEKAFTAEEM
-495 NAAIEGSD
+495 NDAIDGSD

-516 ADRSESDFYLKEGE
+516 ADRSEADFYLKEGE
-530 AQLIKAV
+530 SQLIKTV
-537 SEAYHAKGKQVV
+537 SEAYHAKGKKVI

-554 CSPIDVASWQDQVD
+554 CSPIDVASWQNQVD

-624 GAMFMWGYNKDQ
+624 GAMFMWGYDKDK
-636 APKERQPQANI
+636 APEERNPEANI

-660 RYFDSFGKPVAY
+660 RYFDSFGKDVAY

-677 LSYTTFAYENMS
+677 LSYTTFSYDNMN
-689 VSEANGVYTVKI
+689 VSEDGGVYTVKV
-701 DVKNTGKCAGR
+701 DVKNTGSRAGR

-740 KCLKP
+740 KNLKP
-745 GETETVAMQVKTE
+745 GETETITMQVKTE

-771 TDAGLYT
+771 TDAGDYT
-778 FMICSSASD
+778 FMICSSAND
-787 VEAQATAK
+787 IEAKATAK
-795 VKAWTKKVHN
+795 VKPWTKKVHN

-811 KLNLLKR
+811 KLNRLKR

>member
-1 MKGCFE
+1 MK
-7 HNEKTKE
+7 KT
-14 HIRKRLLKKS
+14 
-24 CIFALGI
+24 
-31 TKTKF
+31 
-36 HIVMNKF
+36 IVICGF
-43 HKLGL
+43 VVAASWGYAQPKLN
-48 VVMAVVVM
+48 AN
-56 CGYSLRVSAQQL
+56 
-68 KAENIDAVVKAMTL
+68 NIDEVVNAMTL
-82 EEKCHMVLGRGMHF
+82 EEKCHLVLGCGMHF
-96 NDDAKFPGTAGSTFS
+96 NDDAKFPGTAGSTFTI
-111 VDRLGIPETYCADSQ
+111 DRLGVPETYCADSQ
-126 QGLRMS
+126 QGLRMDS
-132 ATRAWDHNDYYPT
+132 KRQWDHRDYYPT

-255 YLKAFELMVK
+255 YLKAFEIMVK

-283 AVQNYELLTTIVRD
+283 AVQNHELLTTIVRD

-312 DDAVAAMLAG
+312 DDAVAAMKAG

-327 PGQDKQYQAILE
+327 PGQDKQYQAILA
-339 AAKNGKL
+339 AAKDGSLSMDILN
-346 PMEVL
+346 
-351 DANVKRILE
+351 ANVKRILE
-360 YVIKTHNFK
+360 YVVKTHNFK
-369 NYKYS
+369 GYKATS
-374 NEPDLKA
+374 NPDLKA
-381 HAQTV
+381 HAQVV

-394 VLLKNSGILPLTG
+394 VLLKNNGILPLTG
-407 KRVALFGCTS
+407 KKVALFGCTS

-438 IIEGM
+438 LIEGM

-448 EVYKPLIA
+448 EVYKPLISL
-456 TYTKHLAAEEKRLF
+456 YTKHIADEEKRLF
-470 PNGRPPFS
+470 PEGRPAFS
-478 LMPPARA
+478 LLPPARA
-485 DEKQFTSEEL
+485 EEKLFTADELS
-495 NAAIEGSD
+495 AAINGSD
-503 VAIISLGRKSGEA
+503 VAIITLGRKSGEA
-516 ADRSESDFYLKEGE
+516 ADRSEADFYLKEGE
-530 AQLIKAV
+530 TQLIKAV
-537 SEAYHAKGKQVV
+537 SEAYHAKGKKVIA
-549 VLLDI
+549 LLDI
-554 CSPIDVASWQDQVD
+554 CSPIDVASWQEQVD

-619 DDKTL
+619 DDKTM
-624 GAMFMWGYNKDQ
+624 GAMFMWGRNKDDN
-636 APKERQPQANI
+636 KNREPQANI

-677 LSYTTFAYENMS
+677 LSYTTFAYDNMTCS
-689 VSEANGVYTVKI
+689 VNGDIITVKV
-701 DVKNTGKCAGR
+701 DVKNTGSRAGR

-740 KCLKP
+740 RLLQP
-745 GETETVAMQVKTE
+745 GQTETVIMTVATE
-758 DLASFNEKASAWK
+758 NLASFNEKASAWK
-771 TDAGLYT
+771 TDAGVYT
-778 FMICSSASD
+778 FMICSSAND
-787 VEAQATAK
+787 VEAKATAK
-795 VKAWTKKVHN
+795 LKAWTKKVNN
-805 VMQPNV
+805 VMKPNV
-811 KLNLLKR
+811 KLNLLRR

>member
-1 MKGCFE
+1 MK
-7 HNEKTKE
+7 
-14 HIRKRLLKKS
+14 IS
-24 CIFALGI
+24 
-31 TKTKF
+31 F
-36 HIVMNKF
+36 HQIS
-43 HKLGL
+43 L
-48 VVMAVVVM
+48 VVIAVATSF
-56 CGYSLRVSAQQL
+56 GYSASVSAQQL
-68 KAENIDAVVKAMTL
+68 RAENIDEVVKALTL
-82 EEKCHMVLGRGMHF
+82 EEKCHLVLGRGMHF

-111 VDRLGIPETYCADSQ
+111 VNRLGIPETYCADSQ
-126 QGLRMS
+126 QGLRMN
-132 ATRAWDHNDYYPT
+132 ATRVWDHNDYYPT

-209 TIAAGYVNGVQSE
+209 TIAAGYVKGVQSE

-255 YLKAFELMVK
+255 YLKAFEIMVK

-283 AVQNYELLTTIVRD
+283 ALQNRELLTTIVRD
-297 EWGWKGMYVSDWNAG
+297 EWGWKGMFVSDWNAG

-339 AAKNGKL
+339 AAKSGKL

-360 YVIKTHNFK
+360 YVVKTHNFK
-369 NYKYS
+369 GYKYS
-374 NEPDLKA
+374 NEPNLKA
-381 HAQTV
+381 HAQVV
-386 REVGADGI
+386 RQVGADGI

-438 IIEGM
+438 LVEGL

-448 EVYKPLIA
+448 EVYKPLIS
-456 TYTKHLAAEEKRLF
+456 TYTQHIAAEEKRLF

-478 LMPPARA
+478 LTPPARA
-485 DEKQFTSEEL
+485 EEKQFTADEL
-495 NAAIEGSD
+495 NDAINGSD

-516 ADRSESDFYLKEGE
+516 ADRNEADFYLKEGE
-530 AQLIKAV
+530 AKLIKTV

-554 CSPIDVASWQDQVD
+554 CSPIDVASWQEQID

-596 KLPMTFQIKY
+596 KLPMTFQNKY
-606 GDAYADKNFPANV
+606 GDAYADKNFPSNV

-636 APKERQPQANI
+636 APKERKPQANI

-660 RYFDSFGKPVAY
+660 RYFDSFGKAVAY

-677 LSYTTFAYENMS
+677 LSYTTFSYTNMS
-689 VSEANGVYTVKI
+689 VSEANGVYTVKV
-701 DVKNTGKCAGR
+701 DVKNTGNKAGR

-726 LNKPEKEL
+726 MNKPEKEL

-740 KCLKP
+740 RLLQP
-745 GETETVAMQVKTE
+745 GQTETVTMTVKAE

-771 TDAGLYT
+771 TDAGRYDFL
-778 FMICSSASD
+778 ICSSASD
-787 VEAQATAK
+787 VEAKASAN
-795 VKAWTKKVHN
+795 VKAWTKKVNN
-805 VMQPNV
+805 VMKPNV

>member
-1 MKGCFE
+1 M
-7 HNEKTKE
+7 
-14 HIRKRLLKKS
+14 
-24 CIFALGI
+24 
-31 TKTKF
+31 
-36 HIVMNKF
+36 
-43 HKLGL
+43 
-48 VVMAVVVM
+48 
-56 CGYSLRVSAQQL
+56 SAQKL
-68 KAENIDAVVKAMTL
+68 TPTNIDEVVKAMTL

-111 VDRLGIPETYCADSQ
+111 VERLGIPETYCADSQ
-126 QGLRMS
+126 QGLRMN

-209 TIAAGYVNGVQSE
+209 TIAAGYVRGVQSE

-255 YLKAFELMVK
+255 YLKAFEIMVK

-283 AVQNYELLTTIVRD
+283 AVQNHELLTTIVRD

-339 AAKNGKL
+339 AVKSGKL

-360 YVIKTHNFK
+360 YVVKTHNFK
-369 NYKYS
+369 GYKY
-374 NEPDLKA
+374 NNAPDLKA
-381 HAQTV
+381 HAQVV

-394 VLLKNSGILPLTG
+394 VLLKNSGVLPLTPNPSLPTS
-407 KRVALFGCTS
+407 KLCVALFGCTS

-438 IIEGM
+438 LIEGL

-448 EVYKPLIA
+448 EVFKPLIDA
-456 TYTKHLAAEEKRLF
+456 YTQHLAAEEKRLF
-470 PNGRPPFS
+470 PDGRPPFS
-478 LMPPARA
+478 LTPPARA
-485 DEKQFTSEEL
+485 DEKQFTADEL

-516 ADRSESDFYLKEGE
+516 ADRSEADFYLKEGE

-537 SEAYHAKGKQVV
+537 SEAYHAKGKQVI

-554 CSPIDVASWQDQVD
+554 CSPIDVASWQNQVD

-583 VADVLSGKVNPSG
+583 VADVLSGRVNPSG

-606 GDAYADKNFPANV
+606 GDAYADRNFPSNV

-624 GAMFMWGYNKDQ
+624 GAMFMWGYNKDA
-636 APKERQPQANI
+636 APQDRKPEANI
-647 DYTNYEED
+647 DFTNYEED

-660 RYFDSFGKPVAY
+660 RYFDSFNKPVAY

-677 LSYTTFAYENMS
+677 LSYTTFAYTDATAI
-689 VSEANGVYTVKI
+689 VDGDAITVTVK
-701 DVKNTGKCAGR
+701 VTNTGQRAGR

-740 KCLKP
+740 RLLQP
-745 GETETVAMQVKTE
+745 GESETITMKVSTA

-771 TDAGLYT
+771 TDSGLYT
-778 FMICSSASD
+778 FMICSSAND
-787 VEAQATAK
+787 IEAKATAK
-795 VKAWTKKVHN
+795 IKAWTKKVNN
-805 VMQPNV
+805 VMKPNV
-811 KLNLLKR
+811 KLNQLRR

>member
-1 MKGCFE
+1 MK
-7 HNEKTKE
+7 KT
-14 HIRKRLLKKS
+14 IVTFGF
-24 CIFALGI
+24 IAAAL
-31 TKTKF
+31 
-36 HIVMNKF
+36 
-43 HKLGL
+43 
-48 VVMAVVVM
+48 
-56 CGYSLRVSAQQL
+56 CGYAQSKLNADRSAL
-68 KAENIDAVVKAMTL
+68 PLLSEKNIDEVVKAMTL
-82 EEKCHMVLGRGMHF
+82 EEKCHLVLGCGMHF
-96 NDDAKFPGTAGSTFS
+96 NDDAKFPGTAGSTFGIE
-111 VDRLGIPETYCADSQ
+111 RLGIPETYCADSQ
-126 QGLRMS
+126 QGLRMDS
-132 ATRAWDHNDYYPT
+132 KRQWDHNDYYPT

-209 TIAAGYVNGVQSE
+209 TIAAGYVRGVQSE

-236 ETNRNNNISQVSQR
+236 ETNRSNNISQVSQR

-255 YLKAFELMVK
+255 YLKAFEIMVK
-265 ESNPWT
+265 ESAPWT

-283 AVQNYELLTTIVRD
+283 AVQNHELLTTIVRD
-297 EWGWKGMYVSDWNAG
+297 EWGWKGMYVSDWGGG
-312 DDAVAAMLAG
+312 DNAVAAMQAG

-327 PGQDKQYQAILE
+327 PGQDRQYEAILA
-339 AAKNGKL
+339 AAKDGSL
-346 PMEVL
+346 SMDVL
-351 DANVKRILE
+351 NANVKRILE
-360 YVIKTHNFK
+360 YVVKTHNFK
-369 NYKYS
+369 GYKAT
-374 NEPDLKA
+374 NNPDLKA
-381 HAQTV
+381 HAQVV

-394 VLLKNSGILPLTG
+394 VLLRNNGILPLTG
-407 KRVALFGCTS
+407 KKVALFGCTS

-438 IIEGM
+438 LIEGM
-443 RSAGY
+443 RAAGY
-448 EVYKPLIA
+448 EVYKPLIG
-456 TYTKHLAAEEKRLF
+456 TYTKHIADEEKRLF
-470 PNGRPPFS
+470 PEGRPQFS
-478 LMPPARA
+478 LQPPARA
-485 DEKQFTSEEL
+485 EEKQFTADEL
-495 NAAIEGSD
+495 DAAIEGSD
-503 VAIISLGRKSGEA
+503 VAIISIGRKSGEA
-516 ADRSESDFYLKEGE
+516 ADRPESDFYLKEGE
-530 AQLIKAV
+530 KQLIKAV
-537 SEAYHAKGKQVV
+537 SEAYHAKGKKVV
-549 VLLDI
+549 ALLDI

-596 KLPMTFQIKY
+596 KLPMTFQLKY

-624 GAMFMWGYNKDQ
+624 GAMFMWGRNKDDD
-636 APKERQPQANI
+636 KKREPQANI

-677 LSYTTFAYENMS
+677 LSYTTFSYENLS
-689 VSEANGVYTVKI
+689 CTV
-701 DVKNTGKCAGR
+701 DGGFATVTVTVKNTGSRAGR

-740 KCLKP
+740 RLLQP
-745 GETETVAMQVKTE
+745 GQTETVTMKVKTS

-771 TDAGLYT
+771 TDAGIYT
-778 FMICSSASD
+778 FMICSSAND
-787 VEAQATAK
+787 IEAKATVK
-795 VKAWTKKVHN
+795 VKAWSQKVHN
-805 VMQPNV
+805 VMKPNV
-811 KLNLLKR
+811 KLNLLRR

>member
-1 MKGCFE
+1 MKS
-7 HNEKTKE
+7 NYS
-14 HIRKRLLKKS
+14 IR
-24 CIFALGI
+24 I
-31 TKTKF
+31 
-36 HIVMNKF
+36 N
-43 HKLGL
+43 L
-48 VVMAVVVM
+48 VVVAVVAM
-56 CGYSLRVSAQQL
+56 CSYSISAFAQQL
-68 KAENIDAVVKAMTL
+68 KAENIDEVIKAMTL
-82 EEKCHMVLGRGMHF
+82 EEKCHLVLGCGMHF
-96 NDDAKFPGTAGSTFS
+96 NDEAKFPGTAGSTFG
-111 VDRLGIPETYCADSQ
+111 VARLGIPETYCADSQ
-126 QGLRMS
+126 QGLRMN
-132 ATRAWDHNDYYPT
+132 AKRDWDHRDYYPT

-151 TLASTWDREAAFK
+151 TLASTWDRESAFK

-173 REFGLDWILSPA
+173 KEFGLDWILSPA

-255 YLKAFELMVK
+255 YLKAFEIMIK

-283 AVQNYELLTTIVRD
+283 ALQNHELLTTIVRD

-312 DDAVAAMLAG
+312 DDAVAAMKAG

-327 PGQDKQYQAILE
+327 PGQDKQYQAILA
-339 AAKNGKL
+339 AAKSGELSMDILN
-346 PMEVL
+346 
-351 DANVKRILE
+351 ANVKRILE
-360 YVIKTHNFK
+360 YVVKTHNFK
-369 NYKYS
+369 GYNYQ
-374 NEPDLKA
+374 NTPDLKA
-381 HAQTV
+381 HAQVV

-394 VLLKNSGILPLTG
+394 VLLKNNGVLPLTSDITPQ
-407 KRVALFGCTS
+407 KRIALFGCTS

-438 IIEGM
+438 LIEGM

-456 TYTKHLAAEEKRLF
+456 LYTKHLADEEKRLF

-485 DEKQFTSEEL
+485 EEKLFTADEL
-495 NAAIEGSD
+495 NAASEGSD
-503 VAIISLGRKSGEA
+503 VAIISIGRKSGEA
-516 ADRSESDFYLKEGE
+516 ADRPESDFYLKEYE
-530 AQLIKAV
+530 EMLIKAV
-537 SEAYHAKGKQVV
+537 SEAYHAKGKKVV

-554 CSPIDVASWQDQVD
+554 CSPIDVASWQDQID

-624 GAMFMWGYNKDQ
+624 GAMFMWGYNKDK
-636 APKERQPQANI
+636 APKERKPQANI

-677 LSYTTFAYENMS
+677 LSYTTFEYDDLE
-689 VSEANGVYTVKI
+689 VEEENGVYTVKV
-701 DVKNTGKCAGR
+701 DVKNTGKRAGR
-712 NVVELFVAAPNSKK
+712 NVVELFVAALNSKK
-726 LNKPEKEL
+726 ANKPEKEL

-740 KCLKP
+740 RLLQP
-745 GETETVAMQVKTE
+745 GEKETITMKVSAE
-758 DLASFNEKASAWK
+758 ELASFNEKASAWK
-771 TDAGLYT
+771 TDAGVYT
-778 FMICSSASD
+778 FMICSSAND
-787 VEAQATAK
+787 VEAKATAK
-795 VKAWTKKVHN
+795 VKAWTKKVNN
-805 VMQPNV
+805 VMKPNV
-811 KLNLLKR
+811 KLNVLKR

>member
-1 MKGCFE
+1 MFFYLPLQPNNKNSYIKMKYSI
-7 HNEKTKE
+7 H
-14 HIRKRLLKKS
+14 
-24 CIFALGI
+24 
-31 TKTKF
+31 KF
-36 HIVMNKF
+36 S
-43 HKLGL
+43 
-48 VVMAVVVM
+48 VVFMAVATL
-56 CGYSLRVSAQQL
+56 CGYSLSSSAQQL
-68 KAENIDAVVKAMTL
+68 RAESIDEVLNAMTL
-82 EEKCHMVLGRGMHF
+82 EEKCHLVLGCGMHF
-96 NDDAKFPGTAGSTFS
+96 NDEAKFPGTAGSTFG
-111 VDRLGIPETYCADSQ
+111 VARLGIPETYCADSQ
-126 QGLRMS
+126 QGLRMN
-132 ATRAWDHNDYYPT
+132 AKRDWDHNDYYPT

-209 TIAAGYVNGVQSE
+209 TIGAGYVKGVQSE

-250 ALREI
+250 SLREL
-255 YLKAFELMVK
+255 YLKAFEIMVK
-265 ESNPWT
+265 ESDPWT

-283 AVQNYELLTTIVRD
+283 AVQNRELLTTIVRD

-351 DANVKRILE
+351 NANVKRILE
-360 YVIKTHNFK
+360 YVVKTHNFK
-369 NYKYS
+369 KAGHSCDKPCCVPMCSAEN
-374 NEPDLKA
+374 LKA

-438 IIEGM
+438 LVEGL

-448 EVYKPLIA
+448 EVYKPLIR
-456 TYTKHLAAEEKRLF
+456 TYTQHLAAEEKRLF

-478 LMPPARA
+478 LLPPARA
-485 DEKQFTSEEL
+485 DEKQFTAEEL

-516 ADRSESDFYLKEGE
+516 ADRSEADFYLKEGE

-554 CSPIDVASWQDQVD
+554 CSPMDVASWQDQID

-606 GDAYADKNFPANV
+606 GDAYADQFFPSNV

-636 APKERQPQANI
+636 APKERKPQANI

-677 LSYTTFAYENMS
+677 LSYTTFEYDDME
-689 VSEANGVYTVKI
+689 VEEENGVYTVKVE
-701 DVKNTGKCAGR
+701 VKNTGKRAGR
-712 NVVELFVAAPNSKK
+712 NVVELFVAAPDSKK
-726 LNKPEKEL
+726 MNKPEKEL

-740 KCLKP
+740 KLLQP
-745 GETETVAMQVKTE
+745 GEEETITMKVSIE

-771 TDAGLYT
+771 TDAGTYT
-778 FMICSSASD
+778 FMICSSVND
-787 VEAQATAK
+787 VEAKATAK
-795 VKAWTKKVHN
+795 VKGWTKKVHN
-805 VMQPNV
+805 VMKPNV

>member
-1 MKGCFE
+1 
-7 HNEKTKE
+7 
-14 HIRKRLLKKS
+14 
-24 CIFALGI
+24 
-31 TKTKF
+31 
-36 HIVMNKF
+36 
-43 HKLGL
+43 
-48 VVMAVVVM
+48 M
-56 CGYSLRVSAQQL
+56 CGYSLCADAQKLNADRSVQL
-68 KAENIDAVVKAMTL
+68 LSVNNIDEIVNAMTL
-82 EEKCHMVLGRGMHF
+82 EEKCHFVLGCGMHF
-96 NDDAKFPGTAGSTFS
+96 NDEAKFPGTAGSTYAIP
-111 VDRLGIPETYCADSQ
+111 RLGIPETYCADSQ
-126 QGLRMS
+126 QGLRMN
-132 ATRAWDHNDYYPT
+132 AKREWDHRDYYPT

-173 REFGLDWILSPA
+173 REFGLDWILSPS
-185 MNLIRNPLCGRNH
+185 MNLIRNSLCGRNH

-209 TIAAGYVNGVQSE
+209 TIAAGYVKGVQSE
-222 GTAACPKHFVANNQ
+222 GTAACPKHFIANNQ
-236 ETNRNNNISQVSQR
+236 ETNRNSNISQISQR

-255 YLKAFELMVK
+255 YLKAFEIMVK

-283 AVQNYELLTTIVRD
+283 AVQNRDLLTTIVRD

-312 DDAVAAMLAG
+312 DDAVAAMQAG

-339 AAKNGKL
+339 AAKSGKL
-346 PMEVL
+346 SMDIL
-351 DANVKRILE
+351 NANVKRILE
-360 YVIKTHNFK
+360 YIVKTHNFK
-369 NYKYS
+369 GYKAS
-374 NEPDLKA
+374 NNPNLKA
-381 HAQTV
+381 HAKVV

-394 VLLKNSGILPLTG
+394 VLLKNIGVLPLAG

-438 IIEGM
+438 LIEGM

-448 EVYKPLIA
+448 VVYKPLISL
-456 TYTKHLAAEEKRLF
+456 YTKHIADEEKRLF

-478 LMPPARA
+478 LTPPARA
-485 DEKQFTSEEL
+485 EEKQFDAGQL
-495 NAAIEGSD
+495 NDAIEGSD

-516 ADRSESDFYLKEGE
+516 ADRSEADFYLKEGE
-530 AQLIKAV
+530 KQLIKSV
-537 SEAYHAKGKQVV
+537 SEAYHAKGKKVV

-596 KLPMTFQIKY
+596 KLPMTFENKY
-606 GDAYADKNFPANV
+606 GDAYADRNFPANV

-624 GAMFMWGYNKDQ
+624 GAMFMWGYNKDA
-636 APKERQPQANI
+636 APKERKPQKDI
-647 DYTNYEED
+647 DFTDYEED

-660 RYFDSFGKPVAY
+660 RYFDSFNKPVAY

-677 LSYTTFAYENMS
+677 LSYTTFEYDNLE
-689 VSEANGVYTVKI
+689 VKEDLGVYTVKV
-701 DVKNTGKCAGR
+701 DVRNAGSLAGR

-740 KCLKP
+740 KLLQP
-745 GETETVAMQVKTE
+745 GEKETVTMKVSTA

-771 TDAGLYT
+771 TDAGVYT
-778 FMICSSASD
+778 FMICSSAND
-787 VEAQATAK
+787 VEAKATAK
-795 VKAWTKKVHN
+795 VKAWTKKVNN
-805 VMQPNV
+805 VMKPNV

>member
-1 MKGCFE
+1 MK
-7 HNEKTKE
+7 KT
-14 HIRKRLLKKS
+14 ILTLGFIVAAS
-24 CIFALGI
+24 CAYAQP
-31 TKTKF
+31 
-36 HIVMNKF
+36 
-43 HKLGL
+43 KLN
-48 VVMAVVVM
+48 AN
-56 CGYSLRVSAQQL
+56 
-68 KAENIDAVVKAMTL
+68 NIDDVVKAMTL
-82 EEKCHMVLGRGMHF
+82 EEKCHFVLGCGMHF
-96 NDDAKFPGTAGSTFS
+96 NDEAKFPGTAGSTFGIA
-111 VDRLGIPETYCADSQ
+111 RLGIPETYCADSQ
-126 QGLRMS
+126 QGLRMDS
-132 ATRAWDHNDYYPT
+132 KRAWDHNDYYPT

-151 TLASTWDREAAFK
+151 TLASTWDREAAYQ
-164 VGQGIGNEV
+164 VGKGIGYEV
-173 REFGLDWILSPA
+173 REFGLDWILSPS

-222 GTAACPKHFVANNQ
+222 GTAACPKHFIANNQ
-236 ETNRNNNISQVSQR
+236 ETNRNNNISQISQR

-255 YLKAFELMVK
+255 YLKAFEIMIK

-283 AVQNYELLTTIVRD
+283 AVQNHELLTTIVRD

-312 DDAVAAMLAG
+312 DDAVAAMKAG

-327 PGQDKQYQAILE
+327 PGQDKQYQAILA
-339 AAKNGKL
+339 AAKSGEL
-346 PMEVL
+346 SMDIL

-360 YVIKTHNFK
+360 YVVKTHSFK
-369 NYKYS
+369 ELRSRVMCPAEN
-374 NEPDLKA
+374 LKA
-381 HAQTV
+381 HAKVV

-426 FGGTSVGHYTVS
+426 FGGVSVGHYTVS
-438 IIEGM
+438 LIEGM

-448 EVYKPLIA
+448 EVYKPLINL
-456 TYTKHLAAEEKRLF
+456 YTKHIADEEKRLF
-470 PNGRPPFS
+470 PNGRPQFS
-478 LMPPARA
+478 LLPPARA
-485 DEKQFTSEEL
+485 DEKQFSADEL
-495 NAAIEGSD
+495 NAAIAGSD

-516 ADRSESDFYLKEGE
+516 ADRSEADFYLKEGE
-530 AQLIKAV
+530 KQLIKAV

-554 CSPIDVASWQDQVD
+554 CSPIDVASWQDQID

-596 KLPMTFQIKY
+596 KLPMTFEIKY

-624 GAMFMWGYNKDQ
+624 GAMFMWGRNKEDD
-636 APKERQPQANI
+636 KKREPQANI

-660 RYFDSFGKPVAY
+660 RYFDSFDKPVAY

-677 LSYTTFAYENMS
+677 LSYTTFKYENLTCS
-689 VSEANGVYTVKI
+689 ADGDIVTVTV
-701 DVKNTGKCAGR
+701 DVKNTGFRAGR

-740 KCLKP
+740 KLLKP
-745 GETETVAMQVKTE
+745 GEKETIKMKVSVE

-771 TDAGLYT
+771 TDAGVYT
-778 FMICSSASD
+778 FMICSSAND
-787 VEAQATAK
+787 VEAKETVK
-795 VKAWTKKVHN
+795 VKAWTKKVNN
-805 VMQPNV
+805 VMKPNV
-811 KLNLLKR
+811 KLNLLRR

>member
-1 MKGCFE
+1 MKYSI
-7 HNEKTKE
+7 H
-14 HIRKRLLKKS
+14 
-24 CIFALGI
+24 
-31 TKTKF
+31 KF
-36 HIVMNKF
+36 S
-43 HKLGL
+43 
-48 VVMAVVVM
+48 VVFMAVATL
-56 CGYSLRVSAQQL
+56 CGYSLSSSAQQL
-68 KAENIDAVVKAMTL
+68 RAESIDEVLNAMTL
-82 EEKCHMVLGRGMHF
+82 EDKCHLVLGCGMHF
-96 NDDAKFPGTAGSTFS
+96 NDEAKFPGTAGSTFG
-111 VDRLGIPETYCADSQ
+111 VARLGIPETYCADSQ
-126 QGLRMS
+126 QGLRMN
-132 ATRAWDHNDYYPT
+132 AKRDWDHNDYYPT

-209 TIAAGYVNGVQSE
+209 TIGAGYVKGVQSE

-250 ALREI
+250 ALREL
-255 YLKAFELMVK
+255 YLKAFEIMVK
-265 ESNPWT
+265 ESDPWT

-283 AVQNYELLTTIVRD
+283 AVQNRELLTTIVRD

-346 PMEVL
+346 PMKVL
-351 DANVKRILE
+351 NANVKRILE
-360 YVIKTHNFK
+360 YVVKTHNFK
-369 NYKYS
+369 KAGHSCDKPCCVPMCSAEN
-374 NEPDLKA
+374 LKA

-438 IIEGM
+438 LVEGL

-448 EVYKPLIA
+448 EVYKPLIR
-456 TYTKHLAAEEKRLF
+456 TYTQHLAAEEKRLF

-478 LMPPARA
+478 LLPPARA
-485 DEKQFTSEEL
+485 DEKQFTAEEL

-516 ADRSESDFYLKEGE
+516 ADRSEADFYLKEGE

-554 CSPIDVASWQDQVD
+554 CSPMDVASWQDQID

-606 GDAYADKNFPANV
+606 GDAYADQFFPSNV

-636 APKERQPQANI
+636 APKERKPQANI

-677 LSYTTFAYENMS
+677 LSYTTFEYDDME
-689 VSEANGVYTVKI
+689 VEEEDGVYTVKVE
-701 DVKNTGKCAGR
+701 VKNTGKRAGR
-712 NVVELFVAAPNSKK
+712 NVVELFVAAPDSKK
-726 LNKPEKEL
+726 MNKPEKEL

-740 KCLKP
+740 KLLQP
-745 GETETVAMQVKTE
+745 GEEETITMKVSTE

-771 TDAGLYT
+771 TDAGTYT
-778 FMICSSASD
+778 FMICSSVND
-787 VEAQATAK
+787 VEAKATAK
-795 VKAWTKKVHN
+795 VKGWTKKVHN
-805 VMQPNV
+805 VMKPNV

>member
-1 MKGCFE
+1 MK
-7 HNEKTKE
+7 
-14 HIRKRLLKKS
+14 IS
-24 CIFALGI
+24 
-31 TKTKF
+31 F
-36 HIVMNKF
+36 HQIS
-43 HKLGL
+43 L
-48 VVMAVVVM
+48 VVIAVATSF
-56 CGYSLRVSAQQL
+56 GYSASVSAQQL
-68 KAENIDAVVKAMTL
+68 RAENIDEVVKALTL
-82 EEKCHMVLGRGMHF
+82 EEKCHLVLGRGMHF

-111 VDRLGIPETYCADSQ
+111 VGRLGIPETYCADSQ
-126 QGLRMS
+126 QGLRMN
-132 ATRAWDHNDYYPT
+132 ATRVWDHNDYYPT
-145 DFVASM
+145 DFMASM

-209 TIAAGYVNGVQSE
+209 TIAAGYVKGVQSE

-255 YLKAFELMVK
+255 YLKAFEIMVK

-283 AVQNYELLTTIVRD
+283 ALQNRELLTTIVRD
-297 EWGWKGMYVSDWNAG
+297 EWGWKGMFVSDWNAG

-327 PGQDKQYQAILE
+327 PGQDKQYKAILE
-339 AAKNGKL
+339 AAKSGKL

-360 YVIKTHNFK
+360 YVVKTHNFK
-369 NYKYS
+369 GYKYS
-374 NEPDLKA
+374 NEPNLKA
-381 HAQTV
+381 HAQVV
-386 REVGADGI
+386 RQVGADGI
-394 VLLKNSGILPLTG
+394 VLLKNSGILPLIG

-438 IIEGM
+438 LVEGL

-448 EVYKPLIA
+448 EVNKPLIS
-456 TYTKHLAAEEKRLF
+456 TYTQHIAAEEKRLF

-478 LMPPARA
+478 LTPPARA
-485 DEKQFTSEEL
+485 EEKQFTADEL
-495 NAAIEGSD
+495 NAAINGSD

-516 ADRSESDFYLKEGE
+516 ADRSEADFYLKEGE
-530 AQLIKAV
+530 AKLIKAV

-554 CSPIDVASWQDQVD
+554 CSPIDVASWQDQTD

-583 VADVLSGKVNPSG
+583 IADVLSGKVNPSG
-596 KLPMTFQIKY
+596 KLPMTFQVKY
-606 GDAYADKNFPANV
+606 GDAYADKNFPSNV

-636 APKERQPQANI
+636 APKERKPQANI

-660 RYFDSFGKPVAY
+660 RYFDSFGKAVAY

-677 LSYTTFAYENMS
+677 LSYTTFSYTNMS
-689 VSEANGVYTVKI
+689 VSEANGVYTVKV
-701 DVKNTGKCAGR
+701 DVKNTGAKAGR

-740 KCLKP
+740 RLLQP
-745 GETETVAMQVKTE
+745 GQTETVTMTVKAE
-758 DLASFNEKASAWK
+758 ELASFNEKASAWK
-771 TDAGLYT
+771 TDAGRYDFL
-778 FMICSSASD
+778 ICSSASD
-787 VEAQATAK
+787 VEAKASAN
-795 VKAWTKKVHN
+795 VKAWTKKVNN
-805 VMQPNV
+805 VMKPNA

>member
-1 MKGCFE
+1 MK
-7 HNEKTKE
+7 T
-14 HIRKRLLKKS
+14 RYLVSLV
-24 CIFALGI
+24 I
-31 TKTKF
+31 T
-36 HIVMNKF
+36 I
-43 HKLGL
+43 
-48 VVMAVVVM
+48 AAQ
-56 CGYSLRVSAQQL
+56 CGYSLHVNAQQL
-68 KAENIDAVVKAMTL
+68 NANNIDDVVNAMSI
-82 EEKCHMVLGRGMHF
+82 EEKCHLVLGCGMHF
-96 NDDAKFPGTAGSTFS
+96 NDEAKFPGTAGSTYA
-111 VDRLGIPETYCADSQ
+111 VPRLGIPATYCADSQ
-126 QGLRMS
+126 QGLRMN
-132 ATRAWDHNDYYPT
+132 ANRDWDHHDYYPT

-164 VGQGIGNEV
+164 VGKGIGNEV

-209 TIAAGYVNGVQSE
+209 TIAAGYVRGVQSE
-222 GTAACPKHFVANNQ
+222 GTAACPKHFIANNQ
-236 ETNRNNNISQVSQR
+236 ETNRNSNISQVSQR

-255 YLKAFELMVK
+255 YLKAFEIMVK
-265 ESNPWT
+265 ESDPWT

-283 AVQNYELLTTIVRD
+283 ALQNRDLLTTIVRD

-312 DDAVAAMLAG
+312 DDAVAAMKAG

-327 PGQDKQYQAILE
+327 PGQEKQYQAILD
-339 AAKNGKL
+339 AAKSGKL
-346 PMEVL
+346 SMDIL
-351 DANVKRILE
+351 NANVKRILE
-360 YVIKTHNFK
+360 YIVKTHNFK
-369 NYKYS
+369 GYQYG
-374 NEPDLKA
+374 NEPNLKA
-381 HAQTV
+381 HAQIV

-394 VLLKNSGILPLTG
+394 VLLKNNGILPLTG

-438 IIEGM
+438 LIEGM

-448 EVYKPLIA
+448 EVYKPLISIYKQHIA
-456 TYTKHLAAEEKRLF
+456 SEEKRLF

-478 LMPPARA
+478 ITPPARA
-485 DEKQFTSEEL
+485 EEKAFTAEEM
-495 NAAIEGSD
+495 NDAIDGSD

-516 ADRSESDFYLKEGE
+516 ADRSEADFYLKEGE
-530 AQLIKAV
+530 SQLIKTV
-537 SEAYHAKGKQVV
+537 SEAYHAKGKKVI

-554 CSPIDVASWQDQVD
+554 CSPIDVASWQDQID

-583 VADVLSGKVNPSG
+583 IADVLSGKVNPSG

-624 GAMFMWGYNKDQ
+624 GAMFMWGYDKDK
-636 APKERQPQANI
+636 APEERNPEANI

-660 RYFDSFGKPVAY
+660 RYFDSFGKNVAY

-677 LSYTTFAYENMS
+677 LSYTTFSYDNMN
-689 VSEANGVYTVKI
+689 VSEAGGVYTVKV
-701 DVKNTGKCAGR
+701 DVKNTGSRAGR

-740 KCLKP
+740 KNLKP
-745 GETETVAMQVKTE
+745 GETETITMQVKTE

-771 TDAGLYT
+771 TDAGDYT
-778 FMICSSASD
+778 FMICSSAND
-787 VEAQATAK
+787 IEAKATAK
-795 VKAWTKKVHN
+795 VKPWTKKVHN